1 MPLVLNSQNGLFV
14 IGERINPSGNKKIA
28 EAFENSDWDII
39 ADQAGKQF
47 SAGAHAVDV
56 NVGPGPSRLEQA
68 GGKWLRPVELMR
80 ETIRTL
86 EQRGIGPLALDSI
99 FPEVLEAGLEAARE
113 RVFLNSVTGV
123 EKSMSALLPLI
134 TKRQIPFIGLVID
147 ESGIPGS
154 WQARVEIAGKI
165 IARAS
170 EYGIS
175 KKDIVIDCVALPLR
189 FYPGA
194 IFETLESLKAVR
206 ESWGVRTSLGISNVS
221 FGLKQRGEVN
231 AAFLRLALA
240 CGLDVGMLN
249 PFEKP
254 VMETVRLSRS
264 GQDVAAGCSGGDW
277 RSEVEKFK
285 EKYYAANG

>member
-28 EAFENSDWDII
+28 AAFENSDWDII
-39 ADQAGKQF
+39 ADQAGKQL

-56 NVGPGPSRLEQA
+56 NVGGSPDSA
-68 GGKWLRPVELMR
+68 ELMR
-80 ETIRTL
+80 RTVRVL
-86 EQRGIGPLALDSI
+86 EQRGIGPLGLDSI
-99 FPEVLEAGLEAARE
+99 FSEVLEAGLEAATE

-123 EKSMSALLPLI
+123 EKSMGALLPVI
-134 TKRQIPFIGLVID
+134 TKRQIPFIGLAID
-147 ESGIPGS
+147 ERGIPGS
-154 WQARVEIAGKI
+154 WQTRVEIAGKI

-221 FGLKQRGEVN
+221 FGLKRREEVN

-254 VMETVRLSRS
+254 VMETVRLSRF

-277 RSEVEKFK
+277 RGEVEKFK
-285 EKYYAANG
+285 EKYYASNG